1 MTGLQPTKLIRLRHS
16 LVPLDPETMGRFFI
30 INAPYLFSGVWSLIK
45 PWLDEV
51 TVKKISIPGRDWKA
65 QLLAQIP
72 AENLEV
78 RFGGTSTDPST
89 SDAGP
94 WNTEAGKKGAFPS
107 PLLQSGSLTPG
118 SPSTFCCALAIEAV
132 NAKFQQ

>member
-1 MTGLQPTKLIRLRHS
+1 
-16 LVPLDPETMGRFFI
+16 MGRFFI
-30 INAPYLFSGVWSLIK
+30 VNSPYLFSGVWSLIK

-51 TVKKISIPGRDWKA
+51 TVAKISIPGRDWKA

-78 RFGGTSTDPST
+78 RFGGKSTDPST

-94 WNTEAGKKGAFPS
+94 WNTDAGRQGASSRRP
-107 PLLQSGSLTPG
+107 PLLQPPPEALPSLR
-118 SPSTFCCALAIEAV
+118 
-132 NAKFQQ
+132 

>member
-78 RFGGTSTDPST
+78 RFGGTSKGSAERRRTLRRPTQDPGT
-89 SDAGP
+89 RRLARRVR
-94 WNTEAGKKGAFPS
+94 F
-107 PLLQSGSLTPG
+107 LLHCSKV
-118 SPSTFCCALAIEAV
+118 AR
-132 NAKFQQ
+132 